1 MRTARKKKS
10 IHELLKEESKE
21 DEKDEP
27 KEDEKDEEEII
38 SIEDEDSEVGML
50 MMGDTE
56 TDDDTY

>member
-21 DEKDEP
+21 DEKDEE
-27 KEDEKDEEEII
+27 KDEKDEEEII
-38 SIEDEDSEVGML
+38 SIEDEDSEVGMI